1 MRGSTVNNC
10 VPLRKPLLS
19 VTLSSLLTTAL
30 ILIPVMPFR
39 PALAASGG
47 GRNNPSESAAR
58 LNAAPGAALAA
69 PLVPSLTATK
79 TDSFADPDGDGKAEP
94 GDTITYTVTVTNN
107 GTDAANVQFSDT
119 VDPNT
124 TLVPGSV
131 ATQPMASNDS
141 YSVLGNVRIQP
152 NAGGGLLANDCDPD
166 NGGPCSSAGLTA
178 SGPNSS
184 AQGGNVTVNGDGSFS
199 YNPPA
204 GFEGTDSFNYTVTDG
219 AGLSDTATATF
230 TVSKMVWFVDNAA
243 PAGGDGRLTAPFNS
257 LAPLN
262 GAADA
267 DKPSDVIYVL
277 QGAGP
282 YGGGIV
288 LEDNQRLVGQ
298 GTGLD
303 AALAAFGISV
313 PPHSDARPAATGAPT
328 LANAG
333 GDVVALANSNVVSY
347 LNASASAPG
356 SSAVSS
362 NGAGGVTAVD
372 NVGASAGGA
381 ANGFGLLNHAGALG
395 VTNSSVAANSSG
407 TAVLVSGGS
416 TPITFNGTTV
426 SQNTGRVVDIQ
437 NRTGGTVAFGAG
449 STVTGTNGGTDAV
462 VLLSNSNS
470 TVTFNAAV
478 NLNTNAAGARG
489 LVADSAGA
497 FTLNMTGGGS
507 AISSTGGAAVDV
519 ENLTVNLAL
528 ATTFSTNSNGRGLRV
543 DNVSGSAAFG
553 NTTVNSS
560 LNTGVLLTGNGAAV
574 TFNDLDIAP
583 AAGQRALH
591 AVGNTGTLSS
601 SSGTIVTSGAV
612 AVEVAG
618 ASAASR
624 APLNVTLTSVSA
636 NGDSNGIV
644 LTNTDGP
651 GASVGFVVNGDG
663 LNTADGGNGTG
674 GTIANTVGADGA
686 ASGIGIRLE
695 NADEVTLRR
704 VQLNDH
710 QNYAVRGFGV
720 SNFTMEY
727 STVNGT
733 NGTSGAFDEGSLHF
747 TETTGTNLV
756 KGSLLHGGWEST
768 VQIVNTTGTLAGFI
782 FDDCTISQTSVP
794 EGGDALRFESQ
805 GTAVM
810 TLAVQ
815 NGAITA
821 ARDNTLDANAVFGST
836 MTLKVKSNAI
846 SNNHSAVVAGGGGV
860 KISSGGVMSLD
871 VDGNTLRDA
880 VGTALLVNSSGN
892 AAPGAQEGDVQG
904 YVRNNTIGV
913 AGVAN
918 SGSASASGISIESNG
933 GGDLDALVVSNNQVF
948 QYNNHAILLNLVDR
962 QGKAVSANVT
972 VEGNTVNTP
981 GTLLTNFNGLHLNA
995 GAVTGDNFAVCLD
1008 AKNNNLTGAGKGATS
1023 PNNNDIRFRQRI
1035 LTTVQLPGYAGA
1047 NNDNAAVINYLRTAP
1062 TGIKNNQFTT
1072 GNAANTVSTGGGGY
1086 VNTPGGAPCTQPSF
1100 AALTLPEDAGARQ
1113 QHLAAADTAAPAQP
1127 KAAEAGFSA
1136 GRESAASLSKIPRGL
1151 AHSERGQLLGAS
1163 LGEGVE
1169 TSKTVRTPAAFAAVS
1184 GGTVTIPIGTLR
1196 AGDSVT
1202 ITFQVTVSDPF
1213 AGSQAQVSNQGTV
1226 TADGGLSVLTDDPS
1240 EPGGADPTVTPILL
1254 PPTININDGTV
1265 AEPASGSANAM
1276 FTVTLSHPSSQAV
1289 TVGYATASGG
1299 ANPATEGTDYTATG
1313 GTVTFNAGETVQ
1325 TVSVPALADVDA
1337 GEPDE
1342 TFLVNLSGA
1351 TNGIVGDG
1359 TATGTITDGSVAS
1372 AVIISELR
1380 TSGPGGAGDDFVEL
1394 LNATDGD
1401 ITVASSDGSAGWSI
1415 VKSGAG
1421 CSTTPVVV
1429 GVIPNG
1435 TVIRARGNYLLSGSA
1450 YSLGAYAAGDAT
1462 LSADIEDDRNV
1473 GLFTTTNLS
1482 NASSVNRLDA
1492 VGFGANTGDN
1502 CELLREGNNL
1512 PAAAGSTSEYSF
1524 VRKVTLGLTHDTGD
1538 NAADFVV
1545 VSTTPSVPVGGNTPT
1560 LGAPGPEG
1568 GASPTGP
1575 VPCAAPAGD
1584 DLFGRALVD
1593 PTVSNAS
1600 APNFVRDPT
1609 PVANGT
1615 SGTLEFRRAFTNNT
1629 GAAVTSLRFR
1639 VVGLSTSPS
1648 GAGAAD
1654 LRALSSGAIVV
1665 ATAGG
1670 PATVHGTTLQ
1680 TPPSQPSGGG
1690 VNSSL
1695 AAGSVTLAT
1704 PVPNGASVNLRFL
1717 FGVEQAGDYDIAF
1730 VLEALPGP
1738 SGKDIWKLSGHT
1750 ENGGHAD
1757 GGCNEPPVANAGA
1770 DQTLECSN
1778 GQASVTLDGSASFDP
1793 DGDTP
1798 LGYTWSEGATTLGTG
1813 ETLNVTLPNGPH
1825 TVTLTVTDPSGE
1837 SSQDTVVV
1845 NVVDTT
1851 DPVVTPPA
1859 NVVVTTGPG
1868 ASSCGAV
1875 VSDEALGTASA
1886 ADGCEGALAVNRS
1899 GVPAGNFFPVGT
1911 TNVTYTATDAAGNVG
1926 TATQTVTVIDNT
1938 PPVVT
1943 PPANIITSADANSC
1957 SATVNPGTAS
1967 VSDNCSGSTVVG
1979 ARSDAQPLNA
1989 PYPVGT
1995 TTITWTGTDA
2005 NGNTASASQTVTVKD
2020 VQPPT
2025 VSASVAVTTMGPP
2038 FNHAMI
2044 NVGLSATAADSC
2056 PGLQPLQVSVFSDE
2070 DDGTGSH
2077 SPDAFDLGLGTLKL
2091 RRERDGGS
2099 NGRVY
2104 LVVVRATDASNNTA
2118 VSCKTVT
2125 VPLSN
2130 SAGDQAA
2137 VASQASAAAAFCSA
2151 NGGAPPSG
2159 YFAVGP

>member
-1 MRGSTVNNC
+1 MRGNTVNNC
-10 VPLRKPLLS
+10 VPLRKSLLS

-30 ILIPVMPFR
+30 ILIPVLPVR
-39 PALAASGG
+39 PAHAASDK
-47 GRNNPSESAAR
+47 GRNDSSESAAR
-58 LNAAPGAALAA
+58 LNPAPVAALAA

-79 TDSFADPDGDGKAEP
+79 TDSFSDPDGDGKAEP
-94 GDTITYTVTVTNN
+94 GDTITYNVTVTNN
-107 GTDAANVQFSDT
+107 GTDATNVQFTDT
-119 VDPNT
+119 LDPNT

-131 ATQPMASNDS
+131 ATQPIASNDS
-141 YSVLGNVRIQP
+141 YNVLGNVRIQP
-152 NAGGGLLANDCDPD
+152 NASGGLLANDCDPD

-178 SGPNSS
+178 SGPNTS
-184 AQGGNVTVNGDGSFS
+184 AQGGNVSVNGDGSFS

-204 GFEGTDSFNYTVTDG
+204 GFEGTDSFSYTVTDASG
-219 AGLSDTATATF
+219 KTDTATATF
-230 TVSKMVWFVDNAA
+230 TVSEMVWFVDNAA
-243 PAGGDGRLTAPFNS
+243 PSGGDGRLTAPFNS

-262 GAADA
+262 GAGDA
-267 DKPSDVIYVL
+267 DEPSDVIYVL
-277 QGAGP
+277 QGGGP

-288 LEDNQRLVGQ
+288 LEDNERLVGQ
-298 GTGLD
+298 GIGLD
-303 AALAAFGISV
+303 AALAGFGIAV

-333 GDVVALANSNVVSY
+333 GDVVALANSNVVAY
-347 LNASASAPG
+347 LNASASASG
-356 SSAVSS
+356 SAAVSS
-362 NGAGGVTAVD
+362 NGAGGSTTVD
-372 NVGASAGGA
+372 NVGAGAGGA
-381 ANGFGLLNHAGALG
+381 ANGFSLVNHAGVLS

-416 TPITFNGTTV
+416 TPITFTGTTV
-426 SQNTGRVVDIQ
+426 SQNGGRVVDIQ

-449 STVTGTNGGTDAV
+449 STVTGTNGTTDAV

-519 ENLTVNLAL
+519 ENLTVNLVL

-553 NTTVNSS
+553 NTAVNGSS
-560 LNTGVLLTGNGAAV
+560 NTGVLLTGNGAAIAF
-574 TFNDLDIAP
+574 TDLDIAP

-591 AVGNTGTLSS
+591 ALSNTGTLSS
-601 SSGTIVTSGAV
+601 SSGTVVTSGAV
-612 AVEVAG
+612 AVEIAG
-618 ASAASR
+618 ASSASR

-636 NGDSNGIV
+636 DGDSNGIV
-644 LTNTDGP
+644 LTDTNGP

-686 ASGIGIRLE
+686 TSGIGIRLE

-710 QNYAVRGFGV
+710 QNYAIRGLGV

-727 STVNGT
+727 STVSGT
-733 NGTSGAFDEGSLHF
+733 NGTSGAFDEGSLYF
-747 TETTGTNLV
+747 AETTGTNLV
-756 KGSLLHGGWEST
+756 KGSFLHGGWENT
-768 VQIVNTTGTLAGFI
+768 VRIVNTAGTLAGFT

-805 GTAVM
+805 GTADM

-821 ARDNTLDANAVFGST
+821 AKDNPLDASTASGST
-836 MTLKVKSNAI
+836 MTLKVKSNAV
-846 SNNHSAVVAGGGGV
+846 SNNHAAIVAAGGGV
-860 KISSGGVMSLD
+860 RIASSGVMSLD
-871 VDGNTLRDA
+871 VDGNTFRDA

-892 AAPGAQEGDVQG
+892 AAPGAQEGDIQG
-904 YVRNNTIGV
+904 YVRNNVVGV
-913 AGVAN
+913 VGVAN
-918 SGSASASGISIESNG
+918 SGSASASGIQIESNA

-948 QYNNHAILLNLVDR
+948 QYNNHAIFFNLGDR
-962 QGKAVSANVT
+962 QGKAVTANIT
-972 VEGNTVNTP
+972 VDGNTASTP
-981 GTLLTNFNGLHLNA
+981 GTILNNFNGLHLNN
-995 GAVTGDNFAVCLD
+995 GTVGTDNFTTCFDV
-1008 AKNNNLTGAGKGATS
+1008 KNNNFTAAGKGLPSANS
-1023 PNNNDIRFRQRI
+1023 ADIRFRQRQA
-1035 LTTVQLPGYAGA
+1035 TTVQLPGYAGA
-1047 NNDNAAVINYLRTAP
+1047 NNDNTAVGNYLRTAP
-1062 TGIKNNQFTT
+1062 TGIKNNQFATV
-1072 GNAANTVSTGGGGY
+1072 NVANTVPTGGGY

-1100 AALTLPEDAGARQ
+1100 ASLALPEVENATRQ
-1113 QHLAAADTAAPAQP
+1113 ELAASDTAAPPRPSAG
-1127 KAAEAGFSA
+1127 GFSA
-1136 GRESAASLSKIPRGL
+1136 DREFAGSLNKIPRGL
-1151 AHSERGQLLGAS
+1151 AHSERGRLLGAG
-1163 LGEGVE
+1163 LVETAE
-1169 TSKTVRTPAAFAAVS
+1169 TSKTVRAAAPVTPTLA
-1184 GGTVTIPIGTLR
+1184 GETLTIPIGTLR

-1202 ITFQVTVSDPF
+1202 ITFQVTVADPF
-1213 AGSQAQVSNQGTV
+1213 TGSPAQVSNQGTV
-1226 TADGGLSVLTDDPS
+1226 TADGGVSVQTDDPS

-1254 PPTININDGTV
+1254 PPTININDGTA
-1265 AEPASGSANAM
+1265 AEPASGSANVT
-1276 FTVTLSHPSSQAV
+1276 FTVTLSHPFTQTT
-1289 TVGYATASGG
+1289 TVNYATANGG
-1299 ANPATEGTDYTATG
+1299 ANPATANTDYTPTS

-1325 TVSVPALADVDA
+1325 TVSVPALADLDA

-1351 TNGIVGDG
+1351 TNGTIGDG
-1359 TATGTITDGSVAS
+1359 TATGTITDASVAS

-1380 TSGPGGAGDDFVEL
+1380 TSGPNGSGDDFVEL
-1394 LNATDGD
+1394 LNATDAD
-1401 ITVASSDGSAGWSI
+1401 ITVTSSDGSPGWSI

-1421 CSTTPVVV
+1421 CSTTPAVV

-1435 TVIRARGNYLLSGSA
+1435 TVIRARGNYLLKGSA

-1473 GLFTTTNLS
+1473 GLFTTTNIS
-1482 NASSVNRLDA
+1482 NVSSVNRLDA

-1545 VSTTPSVPVGGNTPT
+1545 VSTTPSTPVGGNTPT

-1575 VPCAAPAGD
+1575 VPCAAPTGG
-1584 DLFGRALVD
+1584 DLFGRAPID
-1593 PTVSNAS
+1593 ATVSGGS
-1600 APNFVRDPT
+1600 APNTVRDLT
-1609 PVANGT
+1609 PVANGAF
-1615 SGTLEFRRAFTNNT
+1615 GTLEFRRAFTNNT
-1629 GAAVTSLRFR
+1629 GAPVTSLRFR
-1639 VVGLSTSPS
+1639 VVGLSTFPA
-1648 GAGAAD
+1648 GGGAAD

-1670 PATVHGTTLQ
+1670 PATVQGTTLQ
-1680 TPPSQPSGGG
+1680 TPPAQASGGA

-1704 PVPNGASVNLRFL
+1704 PVPNGATVNLRFL

-1750 ENGGHAD
+1750 ENGGHTD
-1757 GGCNEPPVANAGA
+1757 GGCNEPPVANAGP

-1778 GQASVTLDGSASFDP
+1778 GQASATLDGSLSSDP
-1793 DGDTP
+1793 DGDAP
-1798 LGYTWSEGATTLGTG
+1798 LTYTWAEGATTLGTG
-1813 ETLNVTLPNGPH
+1813 QTLNVTLPNGPH
-1825 TVTLTVTDPSGE
+1825 TITLTVTDPSGE
-1837 SSQDTVVV
+1837 SSQDTVAV

-1851 DPVVTPPA
+1851 APAVTPPA
-1859 NVVVTTGPG
+1859 NVVVMTGPG
-1868 ASSCGAV
+1868 ASSCGTV
-1875 VSDEALGTASA
+1875 VSDAALGTASA
-1886 ADGCEGALAVNRS
+1886 SDGCEGALAVSRT

-1911 TNVTYTATDAAGNVG
+1911 TNVTYTATDAAGNTG

-1938 PPVVT
+1938 PPVIT
-1943 PPANIITSADANSC
+1943 PPANIITNADANSC

-2005 NGNTASASQTVTVKD
+2005 KGNTASATQTVTVKD

-2044 NVGLSATAADSC
+2044 NVGLSATASDSC
-2056 PGLQPLQVSVFSDE
+2056 GGLQPLQVSVFSDE
-2070 DDGTGSH
+2070 DDGAGPH
-2077 SPDAFDLGLGTLKL
+2077 SPDATDIGLGTLKL
-2091 RRERDGGS
+2091 RRERDGGL

-2118 VSCKTVT
+2118 VSCETVT

-2130 SAGDQAA
+2130 SAGDKAA
-2137 VASQASAAAAFCSA
+2137 VAAQASAAAAFCSA
-2151 NGGAPPSG
+2151 NGGAPPAG